1 MNVLV
6 IGSGGREHALVWK
19 LAQSPRVNRIYCT
32 PGNPG
37 IAALALPFPAESGDF
52 PRLIAEARR
61 LEIGLTVVGPEGP
74 LEAGIVDAFREA
86 GLGIFGPTRRAAE
99 LEWSKAFAKDFMN
112 RHSIPSAAYRTFG
125 TEEVPGSRPGSKLGN
140 RDDARNYILSHPLPL
155 VIKAD
160 GLAAG
165 KGVIVCQSRDEA
177 ARALEEIS
185 DPSSFGN
192 AGRTVVV
199 EEFMEGEEASVF
211 AVTDGA
217 HFVTLAPAQDHKRVF
232 DGDRGKNTG
241 GMGAYA
247 PAPRVT
253 APLLAD
259 IGAKIIGPTLRGMA
273 DEGRP
278 YSGCLYAGL
287 MLTAEGP
294 KVVEYNCRFG
304 DPETQVVLPLYKG
317 DLAELLM
324 ASASGNVKAPAI
336 PAPTQGSAVCVVLAS
351 GGYPG
356 TYETGKTITAP
367 GKDETPRGIVLF
379 HGGTG
384 RGPGG
389 SLVSTGGRV
398 IGVTAVR
405 REGGMAETIAAAYD
419 AVGRISFE
427 GMHFR
432 RDIGA
437 RAAAKPVTT

>member
-19 LAQSPRVNRIYCT
+19 LAQSPRVDRIYCT

-37 IAALALPFPAESGDF
+37 IASLALPFPAGSGDF

-74 LEAGIVDAFREA
+74 LAAGIVDAFREA

-99 LEWSKAFAKDFMN
+99 LEWSKAFAKDFMK
-112 RHSIPSAAYRTFG
+112 RHAIPSAAYRTFG
-125 TEEVPGSRPGSKLGN
+125 PGH
-140 RDDARNYILSHPLPL
+140 RDEARRYVASCNVPL

-165 KGVIVCQSRDEA
+165 KGVIVCQSRDDA
-177 ARALEEIS
+177 LRALEEVG
-185 DPSSFGN
+185 DPASFGN
-192 AGRTVVV
+192 AGSTVVV

-211 AVTDGA
+211 AVTDGV

-253 APLLAD
+253 ASLLAE
-259 IGAKIIGPTLRGMA
+259 IREKIIRPTLRGMA
-273 DEGRP
+273 GEGRP
-278 YSGCLYAGL
+278 YTGCLYAGL

-294 KVVEYNCRFG
+294 NVVEYNCRFG
-304 DPETQVVLPLYKG
+304 DPETQVVLPLYDG
-317 DLAELLM
+317 DLAELLND
-324 ASASGNVKAPAI
+324 SASGNIVPPAKPV
-336 PAPTQGSAVCVVLAS
+336 PAGGSAVCVVLAS

-356 TYETGKTITAP
+356 AYEPGKTITTP
-367 GKDETPRGIVLF
+367 GAEEIPPGVVLF
-379 HGGTG
+379 HAGTG
-384 RGPGG
+384 REPSGA
-389 SLVSTGGRV
+389 LVTTGGRV

-419 AVGRISFE
+419 AVGKISFE

-432 RDIGA
+432 HDIGK
-437 RAAAKPVTT
+437 RALT